1 MHPPTTFETERLHLR
16 PVQRDDAK
24 LIFQTYA
31 SGEEPTRYM
40 DFPRH
45 RALAESEAFAERCVQ
60 CWNSGSA
67 FPWVIIGKQPVKFM
81 GVIELRLSP
90 PKADFGYI
98 IGERFWGRGFATEA
112 AKVIADWTMEQP
124 SIHRLWA
131 TCHPENAASP
141 RVLAKAGLMAEAT
154 LANWGARPQ
163 LGEVAR
169 PCGQTLPRYGGIRA
183 RRIPRSWW
191 RACHIGWRCVAAP

>member
-16 PVQRDDAK
+16 PVQRDDAT

-31 SGEEPTRYM
+31 GEEEPTRYM

-45 RALAESEAFAERCVQ
+45 RELAESEAFAERCVH

-67 FPWVIIGKQPVKFM
+67 FPWAIIGKQPMEFM

-124 SIHRLWA
+124 SIYRLWA
-131 TCHPENAASP
+131 TCHPDNVASA

-154 LANWGARPQ
+154 LANWVARPQ
-163 LGEVAR
+163 LGEVAI
-169 PCGQTLPRYGGIRA
+169 PSVVFA
-183 RRIPRSWW
+183 RLKQR
-191 RACHIGWRCVAAP
+191 